1 MIEKLYKKVKN
12 IQDFNETASKLRQMG
27 LKDELKNLAGKYK
40 VPEVDLKEFLS
51 GKRYFLIDGG
61 ETQKDYMSARSKL
74 LDEMFNLNDPQFT
87 DVIGNYLIKCCD
99 KSDFADL
106 VLQKHKTLQR
116 CVESIMSR
124 AYEMVSDEVKKSGR
138 YANMAV
144 LEDTVFKWVRD
155 YYLTDDR
162 EKEAERRTEA
172 EEAFHKRL
180 SVQINTP
187 KGNKNKTTKKRNA
200 SKKNKTGGVNSNASE
215 KEGKHSSAKTEAT
228 DQNKDQIEGQVSLF
242 ENGLAE

>member
-40 VPEVDLKEFLS
+40 VPEVDWKEFLS

-61 ETQKDYMSARSKL
+61 KTQKDYISARSKL
-74 LDEMFNLNDPQFT
+74 LDEMFNLNAPQFI

-124 AYEMVSDEVKKSGR
+124 VYEMVNDEVKKSDR

-144 LEDTVFKWVRD
+144 LED
-155 YYLTDDR
+155 
-162 EKEAERRTEA
+162 
-172 EEAFHKRL
+172 
-180 SVQINTP
+180 
-187 KGNKNKTTKKRNA
+187 KTFFGQD
-200 SKKNKTGGVNSNASE
+200 GGR
-215 KEGKHSSAKTEAT
+215 
-228 DQNKDQIEGQVSLF
+228 
-242 ENGLAE
+242 

>member
-155 YYLTDDR
+155 YCEFPYKSRVMPTSEPLKTLKAPYMAR
-162 EKEAERRTEA
+162 NTMKWG
-172 EEAFHKRL
+172 FFRL
-180 SVQINTP
+180 KSQ
-187 KGNKNKTTKKRNA
+187 
-200 SKKNKTGGVNSNASE
+200 
-215 KEGKHSSAKTEAT
+215 
-228 DQNKDQIEGQVSLF
+228 
-242 ENGLAE
+242 